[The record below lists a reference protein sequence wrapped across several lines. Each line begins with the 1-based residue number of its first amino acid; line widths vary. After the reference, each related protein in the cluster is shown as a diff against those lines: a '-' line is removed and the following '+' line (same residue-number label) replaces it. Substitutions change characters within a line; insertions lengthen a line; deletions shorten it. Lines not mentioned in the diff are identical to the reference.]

1 MYVKYVINNI
11 LDTFIKNIINVK
23 LFLINLNNLFGIY

>member
-1 MYVKYVINNI
+1 MYVKYVINDI